1 MTDDGRPA
9 SHKFAWGF
17 TGFFLMCAVFY
28 ASSPSVLGFLAAAVL
43 TCPSERFR
51 AWEPVAAIRRRLP
64 VRAVPVVV
72 AVLLV
77 LSSIVARAPVFKDG
91 LWGGGPEAGESALE
105 DQGQGSTKS
114 SERTVSSATDDDVLA
129 DVRLKRTTEVLEYG
143 QGTTDATKLVSC
155 SDPDVTVGAD
165 WVDLSRCGKQRVT
178 YTLTRDDEI
187 RQVTKTFTVRD
198 TKEPKIVLASR
209 SVEVDVGTSFDP
221 YAVVSSVADPVDGAL
236 ERLEEEPQEDG
247 NGWYTMRGSYD
258 PAVPGTYHLTLVACD
273 RNGNRATKGINVIV
287 RSSSSADPSEEEALD
302 YVLNSNTGRFH
313 RPSCGDAAAVSEG
326 NRIDVHLTRDEVL
339 AMGYAPCRHCNP

>member
-1 MTDDGRPA
+1 MTDDGYPT
-9 SHKFAWGF
+9 SHKLAWGF

-28 ASSPSVLGFLAAAVL
+28 ASSPAVLGFLAAAAL
-43 TCPSERFR
+43 SCPSERFR
-51 AWEPVAAIRRRLP
+51 AWEPVAAIRERLP
-64 VRAVPVVV
+64 ERVVPVLV
-72 AVLLV
+72 AVFLV
-77 LSSIVARAPVFKDG
+77 LSSIVAHAPVFKDG
-91 LWGGGPEAGESALE
+91 LWGGEPEAGESALE

-114 SERTVSSATDDDVLA
+114 SGRTVSSATDDALA
-129 DVRLKRTTEVLEYG
+129 DVRLKRTTEVLEYA

-155 SDPDVTVGAD
+155 SDPDVTVEAD
-165 WVDLSRCGKQRVT
+165 PIDLSRCGKHRVT

-198 TKEPKIVLASR
+198 TKEPRIVLASR
-209 SVEVDVGTSFDP
+209 SVEVDEGTSFDP
-221 YAVVSSVADPVDGAL
+221 YMVVSSVTDPVDGAL

-247 NGWYTMRGSYD
+247 NGWYTVRGSYD
-258 PAVPGTYHLTLVACD
+258 HAMPGTYHLTLVACD

-302 YVLNSNTGRFH
+302 YVLNTNTGRFH

-326 NRIDVHLTRDEVL
+326 NRIDVHLTRNEVL

>member
-1 MTDDGRPA
+1 MEYTGRYYEPIAQYLYEASIFVSVINAILAHDYNGISIRKVKTDKIDAIKLANIALGR
-9 SHKFAWGF
+9 W
-17 TGFFLMCAVFY
+17 
-28 ASSPSVLGFLAAAVL
+28 
-43 TCPSERFR
+43 
-51 AWEPVAAIRRRLP
+51 
-64 VRAVPVVV
+64 
-72 AVLLV
+72 
-77 LSSIVARAPVFKDG
+77 
-91 LWGGGPEAGESALE
+91 
-105 DQGQGSTKS
+105 
-114 SERTVSSATDDDVLA
+114 
-129 DVRLKRTTEVLEYG
+129 
-143 QGTTDATKLVSC
+143 TKLREYV
-155 SDPDVTVGAD
+155 P
-165 WVDLSRCGKQRVT
+165 
-178 YTLTRDDEI
+178 DDEI